1 MKKIFK
7 NPIFTFILGAVLFSG
22 ITGVV
27 AATMLAK
34 DVSYTPK
41 DSTWK
46 VDNVKEAIDDLY
58 TKAKPE
64 YTGSTT
70 VTPTTSNQTL
80 STKNTILTK
89 NITINAI
96 PDTYK
101 NLTTTTTVSASNL
114 LSGVKAYTSDGTLV
128 TGNISTNCISNNNYI
143 IEQSCTT
150 SSGCKILDFE
160 PSLFILYTGTSSS
173 FNASAIYYYNSN
185 VSSTDFI
192 TAYDDGSDGIFRSG
206 SVNNRF
212 TFNNGFYLHNLGT
225 SYAGKTV
232 YYMACK

>member
-27 AATMLAK
+27 AYQYQASQ
-34 DVSYTPK
+34 VSFTPK
-41 DSTWK
+41 DKTWK

-64 YTGSTT
+64 YTGSTI
-70 VTPTTSNQTL
+70 VTPTTSSQTL
-80 STKNTILTK
+80 STKDKILTK

-128 TGNISTNCISNNNYI
+128 TGNVSTNCVSGSHTWTQNDTNNGLVLMSEKPKYFAITVYGNGTHSLWFYDETISTTNFYSINLSNSSINSISFSSQTSFSIDNNLKLKW
-143 IEQSCTT
+143 
-150 SSGCKILDFE
+150 SSGRIGQTLE
-160 PSLFILYTGTSSS
+160 
-173 FNASAIYYYNSN
+173 
-185 VSSTDFI
+185 
-192 TAYDDGSDGIFRSG
+192 
-206 SVNNRF
+206 
-212 TFNNGFYLHNLGT
+212 
-225 SYAGKTV
+225 
-232 YYMACK
+232 YMACK